1 MTTETSQKSAE
12 NHDEFDEIASQL
24 QGMKAVIENMKQD
37 YEARLKEMQEKIA
50 ALEKERAQ
58 ITEKVSQPISTA
70 EVPIA
75 GAEEIRMKKEEY
87 DAVVGKLQE
96 MESSLENM
104 ETNHDSRLKNI
115 QKTYNTRLEEV
126 QQKIAITPQF
136 ERPKLYVD
144 HTSKRF
150 PSGSNRKNA
159 LPPHGWSLILPT
171 FIPLSNKH
179 CHVSSARS
187 T

>member
-1 MTTETSQKSAE
+1 
-12 NHDEFDEIASQL
+12 
-24 QGMKAVIENMKQD
+24 MKAVIENMKHD
-37 YEARLKEMQEKIA
+37 YETRLKEMQEKIA
-50 ALEKERAQ
+50 TLEKERAQ
-58 ITEKVSQPISTA
+58 ITEKVSQPTSTA

-75 GAEEIRMKKEEY
+75 GAEEIRMKKRNMMRLLENFR
-87 DAVVGKLQE
+87 E

-104 ETNHDSRLKNI
+104 ETNYDSCLKKYT
-115 QKTYNTRLEEV
+115 KTYNTRLEEV

-179 CHVSSARS
+179 CHVSSA
-187 T
+187 